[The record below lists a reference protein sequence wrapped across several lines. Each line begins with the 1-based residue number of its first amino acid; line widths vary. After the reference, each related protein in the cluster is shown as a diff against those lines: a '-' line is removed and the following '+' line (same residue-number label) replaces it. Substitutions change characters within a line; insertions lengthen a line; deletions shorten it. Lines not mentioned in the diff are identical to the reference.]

1 MKKCNTQGTLLRPE
15 RRETQLPGWRVEGRG
30 RRRLTLT
37 DAYLQSHLCA
47 PPPPALSLLPS
58 RALSSDANAAGLTR
72 LRALSLACV
81 RRLGWARP
89 RGADPAGVRGA
100 QGAVRGRHPDGR
112 RVEQPQA
119 RDALGAGASARGRWQ
134 DAGAV
139 AHHHGLRGAC
149 DRAAPG
155 GSVRGREGRRVLR
168 HRRGVRRGL
177 PRCLLWQGR
186 TSASPH

>member
-1 MKKCNTQGTLLRPE
+1 MRAPAARP
-15 RRETQLPGWRVEGRG
+15 
-30 RRRLTLT
+30 
-37 DAYLQSHLCA
+37 AA
-47 PPPPALSLLPS
+47 PAPELSLLTPTQ
-58 RALSSDANAAGLTR
+58 LLT
-72 LRALSLACV
+72 RALSLACV
-81 RRLGWARP
+81 HRLGWPRP

-149 DRAAPG
+149 DRAAPEDPFAAAKVDEFCDTVEECVATQTGDG
-155 GSVRGREGRRVLR
+155 GDIHREWGGEQTFTAMSLCACGQTSLAGPIKLCGCLEYCIGGFGR
-168 HRRGVRRGL
+168 
-177 PRCLLWQGR
+177 Q
-186 TSASPH
+186 T